1 MKLLEQLTNFFGGIS
16 VQKASLIVLRLHR
29 YIDSKFDEISS
40 FLLQIYNDYSA
51 IFTTGSVVIAIKF
64 LMSIAL
70 LIFIRGGLPRYRFDH
85 LTKVG
90 WVKFLSLIVCF
101 LLIELLFLYTVLS

>member
-1 MKLLEQLTNFFGGIS
+1 MKLLEHLSNLFSVIS
-16 VQKASLIVLRLHR
+16 VQKVSFMILSVHR
-29 YIDSKFDEISS
+29 YIDSKLQEIST
-40 FLLQIYNDYSA
+40 FLLQIYNDYSGM
-51 IFTTGSVVIAIKF
+51 FTTGSVIIAIKF
-64 LMSIAL
+64 LLSIAL

-101 LLIELLFLYTVLS
+101 LLIELLFLYTVMS

>member
-1 MKLLEQLTNFFGGIS
+1 L
-16 VQKASLIVLRLHR
+16 
-29 YIDSKFDEISS
+29 
-40 FLLQIYNDYSA
+40 
-51 IFTTGSVVIAIKF
+51 
-64 LMSIAL
+64 SIAL

>member
-1 MKLLEQLTNFFGGIS
+1 MKLLEQLTNLFNGIS
-16 VQKASLIVLRLHR
+16 VQKVSFMLLSVHR
-29 YIDSKFDEISS
+29 YLDSKFQEISG

-51 IFTTGSVVIAIKF
+51 VFTTGSVIIAIKF
-64 LMSIAL
+64 LLSIAL

-90 WVKFLSLIVCF
+90 
-101 LLIELLFLYTVLS
+101 

>member
-1 MKLLEQLTNFFGGIS
+1 MKLLEYLAGMFGT
-16 VQKASLIVLRLHR
+16 QKMAL
-29 YIDSKFDEISS
+29 
-40 FLLQIYNDYSA
+40 A
-51 IFTTGSVVIAIKF
+51 IFKVHRLVDSVIIKIKSVFSTITIHFSDTFSTGSVIIAIKF

-90 WVKFLSLIVCF
+90 
-101 LLIELLFLYTVLS
+101 